1 MAGSFRIRVEGTIP
15 QYPDLSFDL
24 PYNECGSMNEHML
37 GEGLWKPVGSFST
50 SVFEACKAIRDHQRE
65 LQSNYGS
72 WYFDISTASGK
83 NGGTYHL
90 QCKIDYNYSQ
100 DKITFMLDSLN
111 GWDTITWDFT
121 QTITEDAKKIW
132 SAFNYGPDNGSG
144 TYDED
149 IMCSVGL
156 HQGVIDGTAAILRDN
171 WGSPPEA
178 ILRISLQHQGNVFNM
193 GGYAGHVRYREPDE
207 TLEEWNDYVQSYA
220 DSCGR
225 VGTSRGH
232 NLTSNPPIIST
243 FTNVVPETPDD
254 PYPPDDPPVPPT
266 PDPDPV
272 PDPIPIPDLPTR
284 GAGGLVTLY
293 SPSLT
298 QLENIADELYD
309 DNALMI
315 IRNYFENPMDL
326 MVGLSL
332 MPFAVPTSGTA
343 APKIGLFTFNHSMPL
358 VANQFIEI
366 DCGSLDVK
374 AFYGTAFDYSPY
386 TKIEMWLPFIGYQQI
401 DVDEVMGNSITV
413 KYHIDVLSGSCVAF
427 VQANIGPA
435 VGPAVPIVIA
445 QYSGN
450 CSVQIPFSGQ
460 SYDQV
465 ISDAINMLTG
475 IASAGGGVSTAVSAA
490 SLPGEL
496 ALAIGS
502 DMYEQG
508 KEQALSG
515 MTDTVGT
522 VADTMGH
529 KPTIVRN
536 GVVGAS
542 CGYMGIMYPYII
554 KKVPWQSKPDD
565 YANFKGY
572 PCNKML
578 TLSQLTGYAQVDD
591 IHLNNIPAT
600 EPEVAEIYKLL
611 KGGILL

>member
-1 MAGSFRIRVEGTIP
+1 MASFTIRVEGVIP

-24 PYNECGSMNEHML
+24 PYNDCGSMNEHML
-37 GEGLWKPVGSFST
+37 GEGLWTPPRYRTT

-72 WYFDISTASGK
+72 WYFDISTASGN

-111 GWDTITWDFT
+111 GWDSITWDFT
-121 QTITEDAKKIW
+121 GTITEEAKITW
-132 SAFNYGPDNGSG
+132 SAFNYGGDNGQG
-144 TYDED
+144 QYNTD
-149 IMCSVGL
+149 IMCSVAL
-156 HQGVIDGTAAILRDN
+156 HQGVIEGTAAIVRGN

-178 ILRISLQHQGNVFNM
+178 TLRLDIQHQGNIFNVL
-193 GGYAGHVRYREPDE
+193 GYAGHVRYRRPDE
-207 TLEEWNDYVQSYA
+207 SLDSWNDYVQAYA
-220 DSCGR
+220 DLCGR
-225 VGTSRGH
+225 VGTARGH

-266 PDPDPV
+266 PDPDPI

-293 SPSLT
+293 SPSLA

-366 DCGSLDVK
+366 DCGSLDIA

-427 VQANIGPA
+427 VQANVGPA

-475 IASAGGGVSTAVSAA
+475 IAATAGGGAAAGGAVMAMSKQGVSS
-490 SLPGEL
+490 E
-496 ALAIGS
+496 AIEQFEGGIAQGS
-502 DMYEQG
+502 QG
-508 KEQALSG
+508 IKDSVA
-515 MTDTVGT
+515 T

-554 KKVPWQSKPDD
+554 KKVPWQSKPEN

-572 PCNKML
+572 PCNKSL
-578 TLSQLTGYAQVDD
+578 TLSQLTGYAEVDD
-591 IHLNNIPAT
+591 IQLNNIPAT
-600 EPEVAEIYKLL
+600 EPEVAEIERLL
-611 KGGILL
+611 KGGVLL

>member
-1 MAGSFRIRVEGTIP
+1 MRFNLDTTNLVDTNDFYFNNQLTDA
-15 QYPDLSFDL
+15 D
-24 PYNECGSMNEHML
+24 
-37 GEGLWKPVGSFST
+37 K
-50 SVFEACKAIRDHQRE
+50 SVFIFKTYGGYDGFD
-65 LQSNYGS
+65 SDDYPNYPYVTRICSMG
-72 WYFDISTASGK
+72 FVRGNKMGGGPIVSG
-83 NGGTYHL
+83 
-90 QCKIDYNYSQ
+90 
-100 DKITFMLDSLN
+100 
-111 GWDTITWDFT
+111 
-121 QTITEDAKKIW
+121 
-132 SAFNYGPDNGSG
+132 
-144 TYDED
+144 
-149 IMCSVGL
+149 
-156 HQGVIDGTAAILRDN
+156 R

-178 ILRISLQHQGNVFNM
+178 
-193 GGYAGHVRYREPDE
+193 
-207 TLEEWNDYVQSYA
+207 TLEMSRNQRDYLVSHIKGTPGRNFRRRHQDESLEDWNDYVDGYA
-220 DSCGR
+220 ESCGICGNIR
-225 VGTSRGH
+225 LH
-232 NLTSNPPIIST
+232 NLNSDPIKQDTLTNASPIEPPA
-243 FTNVVPETPDD
+243 PDD
-254 PYPPDDPPVPPT
+254 PYPPDDPPVPPA

-293 SPSLT
+293 SPSLA

-366 DCGSLDVK
+366 DCGSLDIA

-427 VQANIGPA
+427 VQANVGPA

-475 IASAGGGVSTAVSAA
+475 IAATAGGAGAAGGAVMAMAKQGVSS
-490 SLPGEL
+490 E
-496 ALAIGS
+496 AIEQFEGGIAQGS
-502 DMYEQG
+502 QG
-508 KEQALSG
+508 IKDS
-515 MTDTVGT
+515 VGT

-554 KKVPWQSKPDD
+554 KKVPWQSKPEN

-572 PCNKML
+572 PCNKAL
-578 TLSQLTGYAQVDD
+578 TLSQLTGYAEVDD
-591 IHLNNIPAT
+591 IQLNNIPAT
-600 EPEVAEIYKLL
+600 EPEVAEIQRLL
-611 KGGILL
+611 KGGVLL